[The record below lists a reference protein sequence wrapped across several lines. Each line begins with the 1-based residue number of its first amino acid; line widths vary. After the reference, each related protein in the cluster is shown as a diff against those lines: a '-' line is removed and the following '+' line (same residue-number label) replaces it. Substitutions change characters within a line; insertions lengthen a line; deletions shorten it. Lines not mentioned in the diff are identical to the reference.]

1 MNDSLPAAE
10 RKTGNSLPAQR
21 PRTCAIIVS
30 FRGAVDSAACVRSL
44 LASTVPVDI
53 VVVDTTPL
61 DPDLAPALSFATG
74 TTLLRASEN
83 VGFGRGN
90 NIGIHWAMGR
100 SCYEFLF
107 LINNDAVVSANTVE
121 TFEKAMAVQEDVGIV
136 VPRIAYFDDPEVLW
150 YGGGDIDWRRA
161 SAFTPGINKS
171 AVAPGAMI
179 ERDVS
184 FATGCALFLR
194 RSVILRLGGFD
205 PRFFMYEEDVE
216 FCLRAGRVGIRIR
229 YLPAA
234 FILHRAQG
242 STRDPNV
249 DLSDFWSVRGARLP
263 FYCYHIARNRLLNVV
278 LHARGKNLLLAAIF
292 YPLFLIRRAGP
303 FLLHRRFDAIAAILR
318 GVSSVPKAL
327 RHKYKDDR
335 PASVQTISEQ
345 RPDTQVVR

>member
-10 RKTGNSLPAQR
+10 RKSGNSLPAQR

-90 NIGIHWAMGR
+90 NIGIRWAMEHLR
-100 SCYEFLF
+100 SEFLF
-107 LINNDAVVSANTVE
+107 LLNNDAVVSSDSIGTLE
-121 TFEKAMAVQEDVGIV
+121 RAMEAQEEVGIM
-136 VPRIAYFDDPEVLW
+136 VPRIAYLDNPDVLW

-194 RSVILRLGGFD
+194 RSVLSRLRGFD

-216 FCLRAGRVGIRIR
+216 FCLRAASQGIRIR
-229 YLPAA
+229 YIPEVL
-234 FILHRAQG
+234 ILHRAQG
-242 STRDPNV
+242 STRDPKAKPF
-249 DLSDFWSVRGARLP
+249 DFWSFRNARLP
-263 FYCYHIARNRLLNVV
+263 FFCYHIIRNRLLNVA
-278 LHARGKNLLLAAIF
+278 LHARKTNLLLAVIF

-303 FLLHRRFDAIAAILR
+303 FLLHGRFDAIAAMLR
-318 GVSSVPKAL
+318 GVSSFPKAL
-327 RHKYKDDR
+327 RLIYREDR
-335 PASVQTISEQ
+335 PASVQTIGS
-345 RPDTQVVR
+345 DGASSGSV